1 MRHTARPPPPW
12 PGEERGRE
20 CRRGRPAPRSPP
32 PRAPAA
38 PRTASSSRI
47 SKTRLA
53 LPRSPSTAS
62 RLAAS
67 AGRAMLC
74 WGSSAQSG
82 AGTARLRGGAAQR
95 GAQERAGYKMYTL
108 LQLRVGYSAIPH
120 SAAGARTG
128 VQRPGDARQRSEQR
142 RNLQHGAALQ
152 QRTALSIGQRCPGR
166 LLCRAHSG
174 TAPP

>member
-32 PRAPAA
+32 A
-38 PRTASSSRI
+38 PR
-47 SKTRLA
+47 
-53 LPRSPSTAS
+53 PRSAPHRQQLQDLEDAVGV
-62 RLAAS
+62 AAVAQHGLQAGGERGPRHAVLGELRPERGRNS
-67 AGRAMLC
+67 AAAGRRNEEHR
-74 WGSSAQSG
+74 
-82 AGTARLRGGAAQR
+82 T
-95 GAQERAGYKMYTL
+95 RAGYKMYTL